1 MISLRSTFFVF
12 NPISHVL
19 ACANV
24 KLSGYTVDGTFSQ
37 YLVRQNS
44 SRTSHCPHNIILGF
58 LRPFSNTHS
67 RRPREQCRGLYPL
80 RCALSEFVFVDS
92 S

>member
-1 MISLRSTFFVF
+1 MISLRSTL
-12 NPISHVL
+12 NLISHVL
-19 ACANV
+19 DCANV

-44 SRTSHCPHNIILGF
+44 SHASRSPHNTILGL

-67 RRPREQCRGLYPL
+67 RRPREQCRGLCPL
-80 RCALSEFVFVDS
+80 RGAFSEFVS
-92 S
+92 SDAS